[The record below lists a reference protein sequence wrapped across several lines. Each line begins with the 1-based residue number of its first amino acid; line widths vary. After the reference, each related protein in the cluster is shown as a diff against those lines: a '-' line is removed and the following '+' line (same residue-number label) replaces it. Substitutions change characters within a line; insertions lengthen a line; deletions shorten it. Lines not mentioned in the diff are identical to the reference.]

1 MKDILAIIPHGNVK
15 SELIKFFS
23 QYQRDFFPIFPVCIP
38 LCGADFAIQANS
50 KIHADSLFG
59 ADFSLKSLK
68 PLFSNFKITLK
79 NLQIANMSAP
89 ETVLGFGGE
98 NAQENWN
105 NTKIAVLS
113 VDCPNFQNIPFLKNK
128 KLFLPL
134 GFLKST
140 SDSLEIDI
148 KTDFKIDFK
157 IFQLVHLRFEKQK
170 SPKSANE
177 PTLSFSYKI
186 LDSVW
191 CK

>member
-1 MKDILAIIPHGNVK
+1 MQDILAIIPHGNVK
-15 SELIKFFS
+15 SELVKFFS

-38 LCGADFAIQANS
+38 LC
-50 KIHADSLFG
+50 G

-89 ETVLGFGGE
+89 ETVLSFGGE